1 MLEYYGNVACVS
13 ARELVDSGIMSQSN
27 YKQMANR
34 GRLEVVRKAHGLGN
48 YALVAVDSLPDR
60 YKAAV
65 KEMYPDGNRTR
76 LMEWVKKNYERDG
89 EAYSFFFDKRNTGV
103 ELPPDKVKEYTINAS
118 VLNCCIKLYDRASMC
133 QKMFGNRYN
142 WDEMAAV
149 IDCLRELYGHTL
161 PASTMRFRKKV
172 AEYKR
177 EGYICLVSGKFG
189 NQCARKVDVRTERLI
204 LGIAV
209 LPNKPFN
216 TTVAEKY
223 NQFVCGELDVYDP
236 ETGEM
241 FNPDEFT
248 DKGGEPMVLSEAT
261 INNYLN
267 KPKNRILVDHLQM
280 SWTTYMHEVM
290 PHVHRHAPE
299 FSFSKISFDDRDLPR
314 KLKDTKQRPKAYY
327 AYDVASQC
335 VVGYAY
341 NRNKNTDLVI
351 DCFRSLFMLI
361 ERNGWGCP
369 AQVEVE
375 NHLMSQWRDSFLKA
389 GIMFPFV
396 RFCAPQNSQ
405 EKFAEQMNGAKKRS
419 VEHRNHLGIGR
430 FYAKDRHYRTESLKV
445 SDETN
450 ELYEEKEYYTW
461 EQLIAEDMADIE
473 QFNNTL
479 HPNQK
484 KYKGMTRW
492 QVLVQN
498 MNPTLQPL
506 DRALWARYIGEHV
519 STSIRRNSYCRVQ
532 GQDWWL
538 SQTEVIEKLEPN
550 NVKVDAYYL
559 TNEQGEAVD
568 VWIYQN
574 DMMIDKLQDVGTF
587 NTADAEQTDE
597 DREIFTEQQKK
608 IAHFGKYVRD
618 HAIERVGIVPAG
630 KPQCAVSAGEETVSA
645 GKPQCAVSEED
656 TDEVKK
662 LPSDDRLPVAFPAA
676 DAPGAVAEGWRFKD
690 ESDAL
695 NDL

>member
-27 YKQMANR
+27 YKSMAHR
-34 GRLEVVRKAHGLGN
+34 GRLQVVRPGKGQGN
-48 YALVAVDSLPDR
+48 YALIAVDSLPDR
-60 YKAAV
+60 YRAQL
-65 KEMYPDGNRTR
+65 KEMYPDGNKSR
-76 LMEWVKKNYERDG
+76 LAEWVKRNYERDQA
-89 EAYSFFFDKRNTGV
+89 AYSFFFDKRNTGV
-103 ELPPDKVKEYTINAS
+103 ELPAEKIKEYTINAS
-118 VLNCCIKLYDRASMC
+118 VLNCCIRLYDRAATC

-172 AEYKR
+172 AEYR
-177 EGYICLVSGKFG
+177 RDGYICLVSGKFG
-189 NQCARKVDVRTERLI
+189 NQCARKVDHKTERLI

-216 TTVAEKY
+216 STVAEMY

-241 FNPDEFT
+241 FNPDDFT
-248 DKGGEPMVLSEAT
+248 NKDGEPMVLSETT

-267 KPKNRILVDHLQM
+267 MPKNRVLVDHLQM

-314 KLKDTKQRPKAYY
+314 KLQDTKQRPKAYY

-351 DCFRSLFMLI
+351 ECFRSLFHLI

-375 NHLMSQWRDSFLKA
+375 NHLMSQWKDSFLRA
-389 GIMFPFV
+389 GYTFPFV

-405 EKFAEQMNGAKKRS
+405 EKYAEQMNGAKKKS

-430 FYAKDRHYRTESLKV
+430 FYAKDRHYRTEAKKV
-445 SDETN
+445 FDEKNDT
-450 ELYEEKEYYTW
+450 YEDQEYYTW
-461 EQLIAEDMADIE
+461 EQLIAEDMKDVE
-473 QFNNTL
+473 QFNNSL

-498 MNPTLQPL
+498 MNPTLTPI

-519 STSIRRNSYCRVQ
+519 ATSIRRNSYCRVQ
-532 GQDWWL
+532 GTDWWL
-538 SQTEVIEKLEPN
+538 SQTEVIERLEPN
-550 NVKVDAYYL
+550 NLKVDAYYL

-574 DMMIDKLQDVGTF
+574 DRMIDKLENVGTF

-597 DREIFTEQQKK
+597 DRQVFTEQQKK

-618 HAIERVGIVPAG
+618 NGISPLMVMDKGQVDFESP
-630 KPQCAVSAGEETVSA
+630 V
-645 GKPQCAVSEED
+645 ED
-656 TDEVKK
+656 
-662 LPSDDRLPVAFPAA
+662 AA
-676 DAPGAVAEGWRFKD
+676 DFVAETAGHQDNMPEVPRED
-690 ESDAL
+690 YEANAI